1 MENQNNGFFQ
11 GQVNALKDVYKKTD
25 ANEVLNKIL
34 EKIQSFEGFAS
45 GTELGDTLSGI
56 SNLAKNITAPF
67 KSITSGWNSLQK
79 SFKDFNKL
87 QNENKDDKKPKEE
100 DKVFPDNDYAKD
112 DQIIDLGDHL
122 KSLISKEDHN
132 FELLEERIGEQKYF
146 LEDISSTVGS
156 LIYGTDAIVDQLR
169 KNQKNTKVFQVSK
182 KEMTLAEK
190 AELGQSATQI
200 GLLQQIKDNLIQL
213 DTDLNEDLADA
224 VQQNKDDLHVEP
236 DADFV
241 KEPQE
246 EKPDNKDKK
255 LKETSD
261 KDNKN
266 RALALLTSISKSI
279 FQGTKFLLQMA
290 RAAVVAAVKTTLII
304 GGILTAIVAID
315 FLQALVR
322 AKQDELVEWF
332 DSFRNWLGDK
342 WDTFKES
349 MAQFFQNYIE
359 KPFDVL
365 IYWNKQL
372 DAGIVKLGATI
383 LEGIANVVSYI
394 PGSGDADKKLIS
406 IAAQMRTDADLDLQ
420 KRWDEFA
427 KKNGEDSAKELLGN
441 RDEVQEY
448 KMDETSKDKLSK
460 QAEKDKDNKS
470 QIVELK
476 DGLKVSVNQDT
487 KDLEEALREYQ
498 SQNDEVAK
506 QNREIIEN
514 LLAVK
519 KQRDQY
525 VEEKVDGKEFS
536 WMRKTWNEIWNNEE
550 ENKKNEEEVKA
561 AKDQATKDFN
571 EEYLKDGIKIDS
583 GEKIK
588 SQISEKE
595 RQEFDLYDPSM
606 QMYRAQQD
614 FLASQKKESK
624 NNVQVNNQNNNT
636 NIINQPL
643 TTADPLIHKRSRT
656 NIGQE

>member
-25 ANEVLNKIL
+25 ANQVLNKIL
-34 EKIQSFEGFAS
+34 EKIQSFDGFAQ

-79 SFKDFNKL
+79 SFKDFKL
-87 QNENKDDKKPKEE
+87 QQNTDKKDEPKKEIE
-100 DKVFPDNDYAKD
+100 VFPDNDYAKD

-200 GLLQQIKDNLIQL
+200 GLLQQIKDNLVQL

-224 VQQNKDDLHVEP
+224 IQQNKDDLHVEP

-241 KEPQE
+241 KEEPK

-255 LKETSD
+255 IKEDSE
-261 KDNKN
+261 KDNQN
-266 RALALLTSISKSI
+266 RALTLLTSISKSI

-304 GGILTAIVAID
+304 GGILTALVAID
-315 FLQALVR
+315 FLQALIR
-322 AKQDELVEWF
+322 TKQDELVEWF

-342 WDTFKES
+342 WDKFKES

-383 LEGIANVVSYI
+383 LEGISNIVSYI
-394 PGSGDADKKLIS
+394 PGSGDADQKLMR

-448 KMDETSKDKLSK
+448 KMDESSKDKLSK
-460 QAEKDKDNKS
+460 QAEEDKDNKT
-470 QIVELK
+470 QVVELK

-487 KDLEEALREYQ
+487 KDLEEALRQYQ

-514 LLAVK
+514 LLSVK

-525 VEEKVDGKEFS
+525 VEEKVGDKEFS
-536 WMRKTWNEIWNNEE
+536 WLRTQWNEIWGNEE
-550 ENKKNEEEVKA
+550 ENKQNEEEVNA

-595 RQEFDLYDPSM
+595 RQEYDLYDPNM

-614 FLASQKKESK
+614 FLASQKKEQK

-643 TTADPLIHKRSRT
+643 TTTNPLNHKRSRT

>member
-25 ANEVLNKIL
+25 ANQVLNKIL
-34 EKIQSFEGFAS
+34 EKIQSFDGFAQ

-79 SFKDFNKL
+79 SFKDFKL
-87 QNENKDDKKPKEE
+87 QQNTDKKDEPKQEAG
-100 DKVFPDNDYAKD
+100 VFPDNDYAKD

-122 KSLISKEDHN
+122 KSLINKEDHN

-200 GLLQQIKDNLIQL
+200 GLLQQIKDNLVQL

-224 VQQNKDDLHVEP
+224 IQQNKDDLHVEP
-236 DADFV
+236 DADFI
-241 KEPQE
+241 KEPPE

-255 LKETSD
+255 IKKDSE

-266 RALALLTSISKSI
+266 KALALLTSISKSI

-304 GGILTAIVAID
+304 GGILTALVAID
-315 FLQALVR
+315 FLQALIR
-322 AKQDELVEWF
+322 TKQDELVEWF

-342 WDTFKES
+342 WDKFKES

-383 LEGIANVVSYI
+383 LDGIANIVSYI
-394 PGSGDADKKLIS
+394 PGSGDADQKLMR
-406 IAAQMRTDADLDLQ
+406 IAEQMRTDADLDLQ

-448 KMDETSKDKLSK
+448 KMDESSKDNLSK
-460 QAEKDKDNKS
+460 QAEEDKDNKT
-470 QIVELK
+470 QVVELK

-487 KDLEEALREYQ
+487 KDLEEALRQYQ

-514 LLAVK
+514 LLSVK
-519 KQRDQY
+519 KQRDEY
-525 VEEKVDGKEFS
+525 VKEKTDDKEFS
-536 WMRKTWNEIWNNEE
+536 WLRTKWNELWDNEE
-550 ENKKNEEEVKA
+550 ENKKNQKEVQEL
-561 AKDQATKDFN
+561 KDQATKDFN

-595 RQEFDLYDPSM
+595 RQEYDLYDPNM

-614 FLASQKKESK
+614 FLASQKKEQK

-643 TTADPLIHKRSRT
+643 TTVNPLNHKRSRT

>member
-1 MENQNNGFFQ
+1 MENKDNGFFQ

-200 GLLQQIKDNLIQL
+200 GLLQQIKDNLVQL

-224 VQQNKDDLHVEP
+224 IQQNKDDLHVEP

-241 KEPQE
+241 KEPPE

-266 RALALLTSISKSI
+266 RALALLTSISKSV

-304 GGILTAIVAID
+304 GGILTALVAID
-315 FLQALVR
+315 FLQALIR
-322 AKQDELVEWF
+322 TKQDELVEWF

-342 WDTFKES
+342 WDKFKES

-383 LEGIANVVSYI
+383 LDGIANIVSYI
-394 PGSGDADKKLIS
+394 PGSEDADQKLMR

-448 KMDETSKDKLSK
+448 KMVESSKDNLSK
-460 QAEKDKDNKS
+460 QAEEDKDNKT
-470 QIVELK
+470 QVVELK

-487 KDLEEALREYQ
+487 KDLEEALRQYQ

-514 LLAVK
+514 LLSVK
-519 KQRDQY
+519 KQRDEY
-525 VEEKVDGKEFS
+525 VENKVSDKEFS
-536 WMRKTWNEIWNNEE
+536 WLRTKWNELWDNE
-550 ENKKNEEEVKA
+550 
-561 AKDQATKDFN
+561 
-571 EEYLKDGIKIDS
+571 
-583 GEKIK
+583 
-588 SQISEKE
+588 
-595 RQEFDLYDPSM
+595 
-606 QMYRAQQD
+606 
-614 FLASQKKESK
+614 
-624 NNVQVNNQNNNT
+624 
-636 NIINQPL
+636 
-643 TTADPLIHKRSRT
+643 
-656 NIGQE
+656 

>member
-1 MENQNNGFFQ
+1 MENKDNGFFQ

-200 GLLQQIKDNLIQL
+200 GLLQQIKDNLVQL

-224 VQQNKDDLHVEP
+224 IQQNKDDLHVEP

-241 KEPQE
+241 KEPPE

-266 RALALLTSISKSI
+266 RALALLTSISKSV

-304 GGILTAIVAID
+304 GGILTALVAID
-315 FLQALVR
+315 FLQALIR
-322 AKQDELVEWF
+322 TKQDELVEWF

-342 WDTFKES
+342 WDKFKES

-383 LEGIANVVSYI
+383 LEGIANIVSYI
-394 PGSGDADKKLIS
+394 PGSGDADQKLMR
-406 IAAQMRTDADLDLQ
+406 IATQMRTDADLDLQ

-448 KMDETSKDKLSK
+448 KMDESSKDNLSK
-460 QAEKDKDNKS
+460 QAEEDKDNKT
-470 QIVELK
+470 QVVELK

-487 KDLEEALREYQ
+487 KDLEEALRQYQ

-514 LLAVK
+514 LLSVK

-525 VEEKVDGKEFS
+525 VEEKVGDKEFS
-536 WMRKTWNEIWNNEE
+536 WLRTQWNEIWGNEE
-550 ENKKNEEEVKA
+550 ENKQNEEEVNA

-595 RQEFDLYDPSM
+595 RQEYDLYDPNM

-614 FLASQKKESK
+614 FLASQKKEQK

-643 TTADPLIHKRSRT
+643 TTANPLNHKRSRT

>member
-25 ANEVLNKIL
+25 ANQVLNKIL
-34 EKIQSFEGFAS
+34 EKIQSFDGFAQ

-79 SFKDFNKL
+79 SFKDFKL
-87 QNENKDDKKPKEE
+87 QQNTDKKDEPKQEAG
-100 DKVFPDNDYAKD
+100 VFPDNDYAKD

-122 KSLISKEDHN
+122 KSLINKEDHN

-200 GLLQQIKDNLIQL
+200 GLLQQIKDNLVQL

-224 VQQNKDDLHVEP
+224 IQQNKDDLHVEP
-236 DADFV
+236 DADFI
-241 KEPQE
+241 KEPPE

-255 LKETSD
+255 IKKDSE

-266 RALALLTSISKSI
+266 KALALLTSISKSI

-304 GGILTAIVAID
+304 GGILTALVAID
-315 FLQALVR
+315 FLQALIR
-322 AKQDELVEWF
+322 TKQDELVEWF

-342 WDTFKES
+342 WDKFKES

-383 LEGIANVVSYI
+383 LDGIANIVSYI
-394 PGSGDADKKLIS
+394 PGSGDADQKLMR

-427 KKNGEDSAKELLGN
+427 KKNGEESAKELLGN

-448 KMDETSKDKLSK
+448 KMDESSKDNLSK
-460 QAEKDKDNKS
+460 QAEEDKDNKT
-470 QIVELK
+470 QVVELK

-487 KDLEEALREYQ
+487 KDLEEALRQYQ

-514 LLAVK
+514 LLSVK
-519 KQRDQY
+519 KQRDEY
-525 VEEKVDGKEFS
+525 VKEKTDDKEFS
-536 WMRKTWNEIWNNEE
+536 WLRTKWNELWDNEE
-550 ENKKNEEEVKA
+550 ENKKNQKEVQEL
-561 AKDQATKDFN
+561 KDQATKDFN

-595 RQEFDLYDPSM
+595 RQEYDLYDPNM

-614 FLASQKKESK
+614 FLASQKKQQK

-643 TTADPLIHKRSRT
+643 TTANPLNHKRSRT

>member
-25 ANEVLNKIL
+25 ANQVLNKIL
-34 EKIQSFEGFAS
+34 EKIQSFDGFAQ

-79 SFKDFNKL
+79 SFKDFKL
-87 QNENKDDKKPKEE
+87 QQNTDKKDEPKQEAG
-100 DKVFPDNDYAKD
+100 VFPDNDYAKD

-122 KSLISKEDHN
+122 KSLINKEDHN

-200 GLLQQIKDNLIQL
+200 GLLQQIKDNLVQL

-224 VQQNKDDLHVEP
+224 IQQNKDDLHVEP
-236 DADFV
+236 DADFI
-241 KEPQE
+241 KEQPE

-255 LKETSD
+255 IKKDSE

-266 RALALLTSISKSI
+266 KALALLTSISKSI

-304 GGILTAIVAID
+304 GGILTALVAID
-315 FLQALVR
+315 FLQALIR
-322 AKQDELVEWF
+322 TKQDELVEWF

-342 WDTFKES
+342 WDKFKES

-383 LEGIANVVSYI
+383 LDGIANIVSYI
-394 PGSGDADKKLIS
+394 PGSGDADQKLMR

-448 KMDETSKDKLSK
+448 KMDESSKDNLSK
-460 QAEKDKDNKS
+460 QAEEDKDNKT
-470 QIVELK
+470 QVVELK

-487 KDLEEALREYQ
+487 KDLEEALRQYQ

-514 LLAVK
+514 LLSVK
-519 KQRDQY
+519 KQRDEY
-525 VEEKVDGKEFS
+525 VKEKTDDKEFS
-536 WMRKTWNEIWNNEE
+536 WLRTKWNELWDNEE
-550 ENKKNEEEVKA
+550 ENKKNQKEVQEL
-561 AKDQATKDFN
+561 KDQATKDFN

-595 RQEFDLYDPSM
+595 RQEYDLYDPNM

-643 TTADPLIHKRSRT
+643 TTANPLNHKRSRT

>member
-25 ANEVLNKIL
+25 ANQVLNKIL
-34 EKIQSFEGFAS
+34 EKIQSFDGFAQ

-79 SFKDFNKL
+79 SFKDFKL
-87 QNENKDDKKPKEE
+87 QQNTDKKDEPKQEAG
-100 DKVFPDNDYAKD
+100 VFPDNDYAKD

-122 KSLISKEDHN
+122 KSLINKEDHN

-200 GLLQQIKDNLIQL
+200 GLLRQIKDNLVQL

-224 VQQNKDDLHVEP
+224 IQQNKDDLHVEP
-236 DADFV
+236 DADFI
-241 KEPQE
+241 KEPPE

-255 LKETSD
+255 IKKDSE

-266 RALALLTSISKSI
+266 KALALLTSISKSI

-304 GGILTAIVAID
+304 GGILTALVAID
-315 FLQALVR
+315 FLQALIR
-322 AKQDELVEWF
+322 TKQDELVEWF
-332 DSFRNWLGDK
+332 DSFRKWLGDK
-342 WDTFKES
+342 WDKFKES

-383 LEGIANVVSYI
+383 LDGIANIVSYI
-394 PGSGDADKKLIS
+394 PGSGDADQKLMR

-448 KMDETSKDKLSK
+448 KMDESSKDNLSK
-460 QAEKDKDNKS
+460 QAEEDKDNKT
-470 QIVELK
+470 QVVELK

-487 KDLEEALREYQ
+487 KDLEEVLRQYQ

-514 LLAVK
+514 LLSVK

-525 VEEKVDGKEFS
+525 VEEKVGDKEFS
-536 WMRKTWNEIWNNEE
+536 WLRTKWNEIWGNEE
-550 ENKKNEEEVKA
+550 ENKQNEEEVNA

-595 RQEFDLYDPSM
+595 RQEYDLYDPNM

-614 FLASQKKESK
+614 FLASQKKEQK

-643 TTADPLIHKRSRT
+643 TTANPLNHKRSRT

>member
-11 GQVNALKDVYKKTD
+11 GQVNALKDVYKNTD

-45 GTELGDTLSGI
+45 GTELGDTLQGI

-79 SFKDFNKL
+79 SFKDFGKL
-87 QNENKDDKKPKEE
+87 QNENNDENPEKEIE
-100 DKVFPDNDYAKD
+100 VFPDNDYAKD

-132 FELLEERIGEQKYF
+132 FELLEQRIGEQKYF

-200 GLLQQIKDNLIQL
+200 GLLQQIKDNLVQL

-224 VQQNKDDLHVEP
+224 IQQNKDDLHVEP
-236 DADFV
+236 DADFI
-241 KEPQE
+241 KEQPE

-255 LKETSD
+255 IKEDSE
-261 KDNKN
+261 KDNQN

-304 GGILTAIVAID
+304 GGILAAIVAID

-322 AKQDELVEWF
+322 AKQDDLVEWF

-342 WDTFKES
+342 WDKFKES

-383 LEGIANVVSYI
+383 LEGIANIVSYI
-394 PGSGDADKKLIS
+394 PGSGDADQKLMR
-406 IAAQMRTDADLDLQ
+406 IAEQMRTDADLDLQ

-448 KMDETSKDKLSK
+448 KMDESSKDNLSK
-460 QAEKDKDNKS
+460 QAEEDKDNKS

-487 KDLEEALREYQ
+487 KDLEEALRQYQ

-514 LLAVK
+514 LLSVK
-519 KQRDQY
+519 KQRDEY
-525 VEEKVDGKEFS
+525 VENKVSDKEFS
-536 WMRKTWNEIWNNEE
+536 WLRTKWNELWDNEE
-550 ENKKNEEEVKA
+550 ENKQNEEEVNA

-583 GEKIK
+583 DEKIK

-595 RQEFDLYDPSM
+595 RQEYDLYDPNM

-614 FLASQKKESK
+614 FLASQKKEQK

-643 TTADPLIHKRSRT
+643 TTANPLNHKRSRT

>member
-1 MENQNNGFFQ
+1 MENKDDGFFQ

-112 DQIIDLGDHL
+112 DQIIDLRDHL

-200 GLLQQIKDNLIQL
+200 GLLQQIKDNLVQL

-224 VQQNKDDLHVEP
+224 IQQNKDDLHVEP

-241 KEPQE
+241 KEPPE

-266 RALALLTSISKSI
+266 RALALLTSISKSV

-304 GGILTAIVAID
+304 GGILTALVAID
-315 FLQALVR
+315 FLQALIR
-322 AKQDELVEWF
+322 TKQDELVEWF
-332 DSFRNWLGDK
+332 DSFRNWLGNK
-342 WDTFKES
+342 WDKFKES

-383 LEGIANVVSYI
+383 LDGIANIVSYI
-394 PGSGDADKKLIS
+394 PGSGDADQKLMR

-448 KMDETSKDKLSK
+448 KMDESSKDNLSK
-460 QAEKDKDNKS
+460 QADEDKDNKS

-487 KDLEEALREYQ
+487 KDLEEALRQYQ

-514 LLAVK
+514 LLSVK

-525 VEEKVDGKEFS
+525 VEEKVDDKEFS
-536 WMRKTWNEIWNNEE
+536 WLRTKWNEIWNNEE
-550 ENKKNEEEVKA
+550 ENKKNEEEVNA

-595 RQEFDLYDPSM
+595 RQEYDLYDPNM

-614 FLASQKKESK
+614 FLASQKKEQK

-643 TTADPLIHKRSRT
+643 TTANPLNHKRSRT

>member
-25 ANEVLNKIL
+25 ANQVLNKIL
-34 EKIQSFEGFAS
+34 EKIQSFDGFAQ

-79 SFKDFNKL
+79 SFKDFKL
-87 QNENKDDKKPKEE
+87 QQNTDKKDEPKQEAG
-100 DKVFPDNDYAKD
+100 VFPDNDYAKD

-122 KSLISKEDHN
+122 KSLINKEDHN

-200 GLLQQIKDNLIQL
+200 GLLQQIKDNLVQL

-224 VQQNKDDLHVEP
+224 IQQNKDDLHVEP
-236 DADFV
+236 DADFI
-241 KEPQE
+241 KEPPE

-255 LKETSD
+255 IKKDSE

-266 RALALLTSISKSI
+266 KALALLTSISKSI

-304 GGILTAIVAID
+304 GGILTALVAID
-315 FLQALVR
+315 FLQALIR
-322 AKQDELVEWF
+322 TKQDELVEWF
-332 DSFRNWLGDK
+332 DSFRKWLGDK
-342 WDTFKES
+342 WDKFKES

-383 LEGIANVVSYI
+383 LDGIANIVSYI
-394 PGSGDADKKLIS
+394 PGSGDADQKLMR

-448 KMDETSKDKLSK
+448 KMDESSKDNLSK
-460 QAEKDKDNKS
+460 QAEEDKDNKT
-470 QIVELK
+470 QVVELK

-487 KDLEEALREYQ
+487 KDLEEVLRQYQ

-514 LLAVK
+514 LLSVK

-525 VEEKVDGKEFS
+525 VEEKVGDKEFS
-536 WMRKTWNEIWNNEE
+536 WLRTKWNEIWGNEE
-550 ENKKNEEEVKA
+550 ENKQNEEEVNA

-595 RQEFDLYDPSM
+595 RQEYDLYDPNM

-614 FLASQKKESK
+614 FLASQKKEQK

-643 TTADPLIHKRSRT
+643 TTANPLNHKRSRT

>member
-25 ANEVLNKIL
+25 ANQVLNKIL
-34 EKIQSFEGFAS
+34 EKIQSFDGFAQ

-79 SFKDFNKL
+79 SFKDFKL
-87 QNENKDDKKPKEE
+87 QQNTDKKDEPKKEAG
-100 DKVFPDNDYAKD
+100 VFPDNDYAKD

-122 KSLISKEDHN
+122 KSLITKEDHN
-132 FELLEERIGEQKYF
+132 FALLEDRIGEQKYF

-200 GLLQQIKDNLIQL
+200 GLLQQIKDNIVKL

-224 VQQNKDDLHVEP
+224 IQQNKDDLHVEP
-236 DADFV
+236 DADFI
-241 KEPQE
+241 KEPPK

-255 LKETSD
+255 IKEDTK

-266 RALALLTSISKSI
+266 RALALLINISKSI

-304 GGILTAIVAID
+304 GGILAAIVAID
-315 FLQALVR
+315 FLQALIR
-322 AKQDELVEWF
+322 AKQDELADWF
-332 DSFRNWLGDK
+332 SSFKDWLGDK
-342 WDTFKES
+342 WDKFKES

-383 LEGIANVVSYI
+383 LEGISNIVSYI
-394 PGSGDADKKLIS
+394 PGSGDADQKLMR

-448 KMDETSKDKLSK
+448 KMDETSKDNLSK
-460 QAEKDKDNKS
+460 QADEDKDNKS

-487 KDLEEALREYQ
+487 KDLEEALRQYQ

-514 LLAVK
+514 LLSVK
-519 KQRDQY
+519 KQRDKF
-525 VEEKVDGKEFS
+525 VEEKVGDKEFS
-536 WMRKTWNEIWNNEE
+536 WLRTQWNEIWGNEE
-550 ENKKNEEEVKA
+550 ENKQNEEEVNA
-561 AKDQATKDFN
+561 VKDQATKDFN

-595 RQEFDLYDPSM
+595 RQEYDLYDPNM

-614 FLASQKKESK
+614 FLASQKKEQK

-643 TTADPLIHKRSRT
+643 TTANPLNHKRSRT

>member
-25 ANEVLNKIL
+25 ANQVINKIL
-34 EKIQSFEGFAS
+34 EKIQSFDGFAQ

-79 SFKDFNKL
+79 SFKDFKL
-87 QNENKDDKKPKEE
+87 QQNTDKKDEQKKEAG
-100 DKVFPDNDYAKD
+100 VFPDNDYAKD

-122 KSLISKEDHN
+122 KSLINKEDHN

-200 GLLQQIKDNLIQL
+200 GLLQQIKDNLVQL

-224 VQQNKDDLHVEP
+224 IQQNKDDLHVEP
-236 DADFV
+236 DADFI
-241 KEPQE
+241 KEPPE

-255 LKETSD
+255 IKKDSE

-266 RALALLTSISKSI
+266 KALALLTSISKSI

-304 GGILTAIVAID
+304 GGILTALVAID
-315 FLQALVR
+315 FLQALIR
-322 AKQDELVEWF
+322 TKQDELVEWF

-342 WDTFKES
+342 WDKFKES

-383 LEGIANVVSYI
+383 LEGIANIVSYI
-394 PGSGDADKKLIS
+394 PGSGDADQKLMR
-406 IAAQMRTDADLDLQ
+406 IAEQMRTDADLDLQ

-448 KMDETSKDKLSK
+448 KMDQSSKDNLSK
-460 QAEKDKDNKS
+460 QAEEDKDNKT
-470 QIVELK
+470 QVVELK

-487 KDLEEALREYQ
+487 KDLEEALRQYQ

-514 LLAVK
+514 LLSVK
-519 KQRDQY
+519 KQRDKF
-525 VEEKVDGKEFS
+525 VEEKVGDKEFS
-536 WMRKTWNEIWNNEE
+536 WLRTQWNEIWGNEE
-550 ENKKNEEEVKA
+550 ENKQNEEEVNA

-571 EEYLKDGIKIDS
+571 DEYLKDGIKIDS

-595 RQEFDLYDPSM
+595 RQEYDLYDPNM

-614 FLASQKKESK
+614 FLASQKKEQK

-643 TTADPLIHKRSRT
+643 TTANPLNHKRSRT

>member
-25 ANEVLNKIL
+25 ANQVLNKIL
-34 EKIQSFEGFAS
+34 EKIQSFDGFAQ

-79 SFKDFNKL
+79 SFKDFKL
-87 QNENKDDKKPKEE
+87 QQNTDKKDEPKQEAG
-100 DKVFPDNDYAKD
+100 VFPDNDYAKD

-122 KSLISKEDHN
+122 KSLINKEDHN

-200 GLLQQIKDNLIQL
+200 GLLQQIKDNLVQL

-224 VQQNKDDLHVEP
+224 IQQNKDDLHVEP
-236 DADFV
+236 DADFI
-241 KEPQE
+241 KEPPE

-255 LKETSD
+255 IKEDSE
-261 KDNKN
+261 KDNQNK
-266 RALALLTSISKSI
+266 ALALLTSISKSI

-304 GGILTAIVAID
+304 GGILTALVAID
-315 FLQALVR
+315 FLQALIR
-322 AKQDELVEWF
+322 TKQDELVEWF

-342 WDTFKES
+342 WDKFKES

-383 LEGIANVVSYI
+383 LEGIANIVSYI
-394 PGSGDADKKLIS
+394 PGSGDADQKLMR
-406 IAAQMRTDADLDLQ
+406 IAEQMRTDADLDLQ

-448 KMDETSKDKLSK
+448 KMDQSSKDNLSK
-460 QAEKDKDNKS
+460 QAEEDKDNKT
-470 QIVELK
+470 QVVELK

-487 KDLEEALREYQ
+487 KDLEEALRQYQ

-514 LLAVK
+514 LLSVK
-519 KQRDQY
+519 KQRDEY
-525 VEEKVDGKEFS
+525 VKEKTDDKEFS
-536 WMRKTWNEIWNNEE
+536 WLRTKWNELWDNEE
-550 ENKKNEEEVKA
+550 ENKKNQKEVQEL
-561 AKDQATKDFN
+561 KDQATKDFN

-595 RQEFDLYDPSM
+595 RQEYDLYDPNM

-614 FLASQKKESK
+614 FLASQKKEQK

-643 TTADPLIHKRSRT
+643 TTANPLNHKRSRT

>member
-25 ANEVLNKIL
+25 ANQVLNKIL
-34 EKIQSFEGFAS
+34 EKIQSFDGFAQ

-79 SFKDFNKL
+79 SFKDFKL
-87 QNENKDDKKPKEE
+87 QQNTDKKDEPKKEAG
-100 DKVFPDNDYAKD
+100 VFPDNDYAKD

-122 KSLISKEDHN
+122 KSLINKEDHN

-200 GLLQQIKDNLIQL
+200 GLLQQIKDNLVQL

-224 VQQNKDDLHVEP
+224 IQQNKDDLHVEP
-236 DADFV
+236 DADFI
-241 KEPQE
+241 KEPPE

-255 LKETSD
+255 IKEDSE

-266 RALALLTSISKSI
+266 KALALLTSISKSI
-279 FQGTKFLLQMA
+279 YQGTKFLLQMA

-304 GGILTAIVAID
+304 GGILAAVVAID
-315 FLQALVR
+315 FLQALIR
-322 AKQDELVEWF
+322 AKQAELADWF
-332 DSFRNWLGDK
+332 SSFKDWLGNK
-342 WDTFKES
+342 WDNLKENIEYFFK
-349 MAQFFQNYIE
+349 NYIE

-383 LEGIANVVSYI
+383 LDGISNIVSYI
-394 PGSGDADKKLIS
+394 PGSGDADQKLMR

-448 KMDETSKDKLSK
+448 KMDESSKDNLSK
-460 QAEKDKDNKS
+460 QAEEDEDNKS

-487 KDLEEALREYQ
+487 KDLEEALRQYQ

-514 LLAVK
+514 LLSVK
-519 KQRDQY
+519 KQRDEY
-525 VEEKVDGKEFS
+525 VENKVGDKEFS
-536 WMRKTWNEIWNNEE
+536 WLRTKWNELWDNEE
-550 ENKKNEEEVKA
+550 ENKKNEKEVQEL
-561 AKDQATKDFN
+561 KDHATKDFN

-595 RQEFDLYDPSM
+595 RQEYDLYDPNM

-614 FLASQKKESK
+614 FLASQKKEQK

-643 TTADPLIHKRSRT
+643 TTANPLNHNRSRT

>member
-11 GQVNALKDVYKKTD
+11 GQVNALKDVYKNTD

-79 SFKDFNKL
+79 SFKDFKL
-87 QNENKDDKKPKEE
+87 QQNTDKKDEPKQEAG
-100 DKVFPDNDYAKD
+100 VFPDNDYAKD

-122 KSLISKEDHN
+122 KSLINKEDHN

-200 GLLQQIKDNLIQL
+200 GLLQQIKDNLVQL

-224 VQQNKDDLHVEP
+224 IQQNKDDLHVEP
-236 DADFV
+236 DADFI
-241 KEPQE
+241 KEPPE

-255 LKETSD
+255 IKKDSE

-266 RALALLTSISKSI
+266 KALALLTSISKSI

-304 GGILTAIVAID
+304 GGILTALVAID
-315 FLQALVR
+315 FLQALIR
-322 AKQDELVEWF
+322 TKQDELVEWF

-342 WDTFKES
+342 WDKFKES

-383 LEGIANVVSYI
+383 LDGIANIVSYI
-394 PGSGDADKKLIS
+394 PGSGDADQKLMR

-448 KMDETSKDKLSK
+448 KMDESSKDNLSK
-460 QAEKDKDNKS
+460 QAEEDKDNKT
-470 QIVELK
+470 QVVELK

-487 KDLEEALREYQ
+487 KDLEEALRQYQ

-514 LLAVK
+514 LLSVK
-519 KQRDQY
+519 KQRDKF
-525 VEEKVDGKEFS
+525 VEEKVGDKEFS
-536 WMRKTWNEIWNNEE
+536 WLRTQWNELWDNEE
-550 ENKKNEEEVKA
+550 ENKKNEEEVNA

-595 RQEFDLYDPSM
+595 RQEYDLYDPNM

-614 FLASQKKESK
+614 FLASQKKEQK

-643 TTADPLIHKRSRT
+643 TTANPLNHKRSRT

>member
-25 ANEVLNKIL
+25 ANQVLNKIL
-34 EKIQSFEGFAS
+34 EKIQSFDGFAQ

-79 SFKDFNKL
+79 SFKDFKL
-87 QNENKDDKKPKEE
+87 QQNTDKKDEPKQEAG
-100 DKVFPDNDYAKD
+100 VFPDNDYAKD

-122 KSLISKEDHN
+122 KSLINKEDHN

-200 GLLQQIKDNLIQL
+200 GLLQQIKDNLVQL

-224 VQQNKDDLHVEP
+224 IQQNKDDLHVEP
-236 DADFV
+236 DADFI
-241 KEPQE
+241 KEPPE

-255 LKETSD
+255 IKEDSE
-261 KDNKN
+261 KDNQN

-304 GGILTAIVAID
+304 GGILTALVAID
-315 FLQALVR
+315 FLQALIR
-322 AKQDELVEWF
+322 TKQDELVEWF

-342 WDTFKES
+342 WDKFKES

-383 LEGIANVVSYI
+383 LEGIANIVSYI
-394 PGSGDADKKLIS
+394 PGSGDADQKLMR
-406 IAAQMRTDADLDLQ
+406 IAEQMRTDADLDLQ

-427 KKNGEDSAKELLGN
+427 KKNGEESAKELLGN

-460 QAEKDKDNKS
+460 QAEEDKDNKS

-487 KDLEEALREYQ
+487 KDLEEALRQYQ

-514 LLAVK
+514 LLSVK

-525 VEEKVDGKEFS
+525 VEEKVGDKEFS
-536 WMRKTWNEIWNNEE
+536 WLRTQWNEIWGNEE
-550 ENKKNEEEVKA
+550 ENKQNEEEVNA

-595 RQEFDLYDPSM
+595 RQEYDLYDPNM

-614 FLASQKKESK
+614 FLASQKKEQK

-643 TTADPLIHKRSRT
+643 TTANPLNHKRSRT

>member
-11 GQVNALKDVYKKTD
+11 GQVNALKDVYKNTD
-25 ANEVLNKIL
+25 ANQVLNKIL
-34 EKIQSFEGFAS
+34 EKIQSFDGFAQ

-79 SFKDFNKL
+79 SFKDFKL
-87 QNENKDDKKPKEE
+87 QQNTDKKDEPKKEAG
-100 DKVFPDNDYAKD
+100 VFPDNDYAKD

-122 KSLISKEDHN
+122 KSLINKEDHN

-200 GLLQQIKDNLIQL
+200 GLLQQIKDNLVQL

-224 VQQNKDDLHVEP
+224 IQQNKDDLHVEP
-236 DADFV
+236 DADFI
-241 KEPQE
+241 KEPPE

-255 LKETSD
+255 IKKDSE

-266 RALALLTSISKSI
+266 KALALLTSISKSI

-304 GGILTAIVAID
+304 GGILTALVAID
-315 FLQALVR
+315 FLQALIR
-322 AKQDELVEWF
+322 TKQDELVEWF

-342 WDTFKES
+342 WDKFKES

-383 LEGIANVVSYI
+383 LDGIANIVSYI
-394 PGSGDADKKLIS
+394 PGSGDADQKLMR

-448 KMDETSKDKLSK
+448 KMDESSKDNLSK
-460 QAEKDKDNKS
+460 QAEEDKDNKT
-470 QIVELK
+470 QVVELK

-487 KDLEEALREYQ
+487 KDLEEALRQYQ

-514 LLAVK
+514 LLSVK
-519 KQRDQY
+519 KQRDEY
-525 VEEKVDGKEFS
+525 VKEKTDDKEFS
-536 WMRKTWNEIWNNEE
+536 WLRTKWDELWDNEE
-550 ENKKNEEEVKA
+550 ENKKNKKEVQEL
-561 AKDQATKDFN
+561 KDQATKDFN

-595 RQEFDLYDPSM
+595 RQEYDLYDPNM

-614 FLASQKKESK
+614 FLASQKKEQK

-643 TTADPLIHKRSRT
+643 TTANPLNHKRSRT

>member
-79 SFKDFNKL
+79 SFKDFSKL
-87 QNENKDDKKPKEE
+87 QNENQDDEPKKEIE
-100 DKVFPDNDYAKD
+100 VFPDNDYAKD

-200 GLLQQIKDNLIQL
+200 GLLQQIKDNLVQL

-224 VQQNKDDLHVEP
+224 IQQNKDDLHVEP
-236 DADFV
+236 DADFI

-255 LKETSD
+255 IKEDSD

-304 GGILTAIVAID
+304 GGILTALVAID
-315 FLQALVR
+315 FLQALIR
-322 AKQDELVEWF
+322 TKQDELVEWF

-342 WDTFKES
+342 WDKFKES

-383 LEGIANVVSYI
+383 LDGIANIVSYI
-394 PGSGDADKKLIS
+394 PGSSDADQKLMR

-460 QAEKDKDNKS
+460 QADEDKDNKS

-487 KDLEEALREYQ
+487 KDLEEALRQYQ

-514 LLAVK
+514 LLSVK

-525 VEEKVDGKEFS
+525 VEEKTGDKEFS

-550 ENKKNEEEVKA
+550 ENKQNEKEVNA
-561 AKDQATKDFN
+561 IKDQATKDFN

-595 RQEFDLYDPSM
+595 RQEYDLYDPNM

-614 FLASQKKESK
+614 FLASQKKEQK

-643 TTADPLIHKRSRT
+643 TTANPLNHKRSRT

>member
-25 ANEVLNKIL
+25 ANQVLNKIL
-34 EKIQSFEGFAS
+34 EKIQSFDGFAQ

-79 SFKDFNKL
+79 SFKDFKL
-87 QNENKDDKKPKEE
+87 QQNTDKKDEPKQEAG
-100 DKVFPDNDYAKD
+100 VFPDNDYAKD

-122 KSLISKEDHN
+122 KSLINKEDHN

-200 GLLQQIKDNLIQL
+200 GLLQQIKDNLVQL

-224 VQQNKDDLHVEP
+224 IQQNKDDLHVEP
-236 DADFV
+236 DADFI
-241 KEPQE
+241 KEPPE

-255 LKETSD
+255 IKKDSE

-266 RALALLTSISKSI
+266 KALALLTSISKSI

-304 GGILTAIVAID
+304 GGILTALVAID
-315 FLQALVR
+315 FLQALIR
-322 AKQDELVEWF
+322 TKQDELVEWF

-342 WDTFKES
+342 WDKFKES

-383 LEGIANVVSYI
+383 LDGIANIVSYI
-394 PGSGDADKKLIS
+394 PGSGDADQKLMR

-448 KMDETSKDKLSK
+448 KMDESSKDNLSK
-460 QAEKDKDNKS
+460 QAEEDKDNKT
-470 QIVELK
+470 QVVELK

-487 KDLEEALREYQ
+487 KDLEEALRQYQ

-514 LLAVK
+514 LLSVK
-519 KQRDQY
+519 KQRDEY
-525 VEEKVDGKEFS
+525 VKEKTDDKEFS
-536 WMRKTWNEIWNNEE
+536 WLRTKWNELWDNEE
-550 ENKKNEEEVKA
+550 ENKKNQKEVQEL
-561 AKDQATKDFN
+561 KDQATKDFN

-595 RQEFDLYDPSM
+595 RQEYDLYDPNM

-614 FLASQKKESK
+614 FLASQKKEQK

-643 TTADPLIHKRSRT
+643 TTANPLNHKRSRT

>member
-11 GQVNALKDVYKKTD
+11 GQVNALKDVYKNTD

-79 SFKDFNKL
+79 SFKDFGKL
-87 QNENKDDKKPKEE
+87 QNENNDEKPEKEIE
-100 DKVFPDNDYAKD
+100 VFPDNDYAKD

-122 KSLISKEDHN
+122 KSLINKEDHN

-200 GLLQQIKDNLIQL
+200 GLLQQIKDNLVQL

-224 VQQNKDDLHVEP
+224 IQQNKDDLHVEP
-236 DADFV
+236 DADFI
-241 KEPQE
+241 KEPPE
-246 EKPDNKDKK
+246 EKPDNKDEKI
-255 LKETSD
+255 KEDSE
-261 KDNKN
+261 KDNQN

-304 GGILTAIVAID
+304 GGILTALVAID
-315 FLQALVR
+315 FLQALIR
-322 AKQDELVEWF
+322 TKQDELVEWF

-342 WDTFKES
+342 WDKFKES

-383 LEGIANVVSYI
+383 LEGIANIVSYI
-394 PGSGDADKKLIS
+394 PGSGDADQKLMR
-406 IAAQMRTDADLDLQ
+406 IAEQMRTDADLDLQ

-441 RDEVQEY
+441 RDEVREY
-448 KMDETSKDKLSK
+448 KMDESSKDNLSK
-460 QAEKDKDNKS
+460 QAEEDKDNKT
-470 QIVELK
+470 QVVELK

-487 KDLEEALREYQ
+487 KDLEEALRQYQ

-514 LLAVK
+514 LLSVK
-519 KQRDQY
+519 KQRDEY
-525 VEEKVDGKEFS
+525 VKEKTDDKEFS
-536 WMRKTWNEIWNNEE
+536 WLRTKWNELWDNEE
-550 ENKKNEEEVKA
+550 ENKKNQKEVQEL
-561 AKDQATKDFN
+561 KDQATKDFN

-595 RQEFDLYDPSM
+595 RQEYDLYDPNM

-614 FLASQKKESK
+614 FLASQKKEQK

-643 TTADPLIHKRSRT
+643 TTANPLNHKRSRT

>member
-25 ANEVLNKIL
+25 ANQVLNKIL
-34 EKIQSFEGFAS
+34 EKIQSFDGFAQ

-79 SFKDFNKL
+79 SFKDFKL
-87 QNENKDDKKPKEE
+87 QQNTDKKDEQKKEAG
-100 DKVFPDNDYAKD
+100 VFPDNDYAKD

-122 KSLISKEDHN
+122 KSLINKEDHN

-200 GLLQQIKDNLIQL
+200 GLLQQIKDNLVQL

-224 VQQNKDDLHVEP
+224 IQQNKDDLHVEP
-236 DADFV
+236 DADFI
-241 KEPQE
+241 KEPPE

-255 LKETSD
+255 IKKDSE

-266 RALALLTSISKSI
+266 KALALLTSISKSI

-304 GGILTAIVAID
+304 GGILTALVAID
-315 FLQALVR
+315 FLQALIR
-322 AKQDELVEWF
+322 TKQDELVEWF

-342 WDTFKES
+342 WDKFKES

-383 LEGIANVVSYI
+383 LDGIANIVSYI
-394 PGSGDADKKLIS
+394 PGSGDADQKLMR
-406 IAAQMRTDADLDLQ
+406 IATQMRTDADLDLQ

-448 KMDETSKDKLSK
+448 KMDESSKDNLSK
-460 QAEKDKDNKS
+460 QAEEDKDNKT

-487 KDLEEALREYQ
+487 KDLEEALRQYQ

-514 LLAVK
+514 LLFVK

-525 VEEKVDGKEFS
+525 VEEKVGDKEFS
-536 WMRKTWNEIWNNEE
+536 WLRTQWNEIWGNEE
-550 ENKKNEEEVKA
+550 ENKQNEKEVNA
-561 AKDQATKDFN
+561 IKDQATKDFN

-595 RQEFDLYDPSM
+595 RQEYDLYDPNM

-614 FLASQKKESK
+614 FLASQKKEQK

-643 TTADPLIHKRSRT
+643 TTANPLNHKRSRT

>member
-25 ANEVLNKIL
+25 ANQVLNKIL
-34 EKIQSFEGFAS
+34 EKIQSFDGFAQ

-79 SFKDFNKL
+79 SFKDFKL
-87 QNENKDDKKPKEE
+87 QQNTDKKDEPKKEAG
-100 DKVFPDNDYAKD
+100 VFPDNDYAKD

-122 KSLISKEDHN
+122 KSLITKEDHN
-132 FELLEERIGEQKYF
+132 FALLEDRIGEQKYF

-200 GLLQQIKDNLIQL
+200 GLLQQIKDSLVQL
-213 DTDLNEDLADA
+213 DTELNEDLADA
-224 VQQNKDDLHVEP
+224 IQQNKDDLHVDP
-236 DADFV
+236 DADFI
-241 KEPQE
+241 KEPPE

-255 LKETSD
+255 IKEDAD

-266 RALALLTSISKSI
+266 RALALLINISKSI

-304 GGILTAIVAID
+304 GGILAAIVAID

-332 DSFRNWLGDK
+332 DQFRNWLGDK
-342 WDTFKES
+342 WDKFKES

-372 DAGIVKLGATI
+372 DSGIVKLGATI
-383 LEGIANVVSYI
+383 LEGIANIVSYI
-394 PGSGDADKKLIS
+394 PGSGDADQKLMR
-406 IAAQMRTDADLDLQ
+406 IAEQMRTDADLDLQ

-448 KMDETSKDKLSK
+448 KMDESSKDNLSK
-460 QAEKDKDNKS
+460 QAEEDKDNKS

-487 KDLEEALREYQ
+487 KDLEEALRQYQ

-514 LLAVK
+514 LLSVK

-525 VEEKVDGKEFS
+525 VEEKVSDKEFS
-536 WMRKTWNEIWNNEE
+536 WMRKKWNEIRNNEE
-550 ENKKNEEEVKA
+550 ENKQNEKEVNA
-561 AKDQATKDFN
+561 AKDQAIKDFN

-595 RQEFDLYDPSM
+595 RQEYDLYDPNM

-614 FLASQKKESK
+614 FLASQKKEQK

-643 TTADPLIHKRSRT
+643 TTANPLNHKRSRT

>member
-11 GQVNALKDVYKKTD
+11 GQVNELKDVYKNTD

-45 GTELGDTLSGI
+45 GTELGDTLQGI

-79 SFKDFNKL
+79 SFKDFSKL
-87 QNENKDDKKPKEE
+87 QNEPKDDEPKKEIE
-100 DKVFPDNDYAKD
+100 VFPDNDYAKD

-122 KSLISKEDHN
+122 KSLISKEDHG
-132 FELLEERIGEQKYF
+132 FELLEQRIGEQKYF
-146 LEDISSTVGS
+146 IEDISSTVGS

-200 GLLQQIKDNLIQL
+200 GLLQQIKDNLVQL

-224 VQQNKDDLHVEP
+224 IQQNKDDLHVEP

-241 KEPQE
+241 KEQPE

-255 LKETSD
+255 IKEDSE
-261 KDNKN
+261 KDNQNKAN
-266 RALALLTSISKSI
+266 ALLTSISKSI

-304 GGILTAIVAID
+304 GGILTALVAID
-315 FLQALVR
+315 FLQALIR
-322 AKQDELVEWF
+322 TKYDELVEWF

-342 WDTFKES
+342 WDKFKES

-372 DAGIVKLGATI
+372 EAGIVKLGATI
-383 LEGIANVVSYI
+383 LEGIQSIVSYI
-394 PGSGDADKKLIS
+394 PGSGDADQKLAAY
-406 IAAQMRTDADLDLQ
+406 AAQMRTDADLDLQ

-448 KMDETSKDKLSK
+448 KMNETAKDKLSK
-460 QAEKDKDNKS
+460 QADEDKDNKS

-487 KDLEEALREYQ
+487 KDLEEVLREYQ

-514 LLAVK
+514 LLSVK

-525 VEEKVDGKEFS
+525 VEEKVSDKEFS
-536 WMRKTWNEIWNNEE
+536 WLRTQWNEIWGNEE
-550 ENKKNEEEVKA
+550 ENKQNEEEVKA
-561 AKDQATKDFN
+561 AKDQTTKDFN
-571 EEYLKDGIKIDS
+571 EEYFKDGIKIDS

-595 RQEFDLYDPSM
+595 RQEYDLYDPNM
-606 QMYRAQQD
+606 QMYRA
-614 FLASQKKESK
+614 SQKKEQK

-643 TTADPLIHKRSRT
+643 TTANPANHKRSRT
-656 NIGQE
+656 NIGQD

>member
-25 ANEVLNKIL
+25 ANQVLNKIL
-34 EKIQSFEGFAS
+34 EKIQSFDGFAQ

-79 SFKDFNKL
+79 SFKDFKL
-87 QNENKDDKKPKEE
+87 QQNTDKKDEPKQEAG
-100 DKVFPDNDYAKD
+100 VFPDNDYAKD

-122 KSLISKEDHN
+122 KSLINKEDHN

-200 GLLQQIKDNLIQL
+200 GLLQQIKDNLVQL

-224 VQQNKDDLHVEP
+224 IQQNKDDLHVEP
-236 DADFV
+236 DADFI
-241 KEPQE
+241 KEPPE

-255 LKETSD
+255 IKKDSE

-266 RALALLTSISKSI
+266 KALALLTSISKSI

-304 GGILTAIVAID
+304 GGILTALVAID
-315 FLQALVR
+315 FLQALIR
-322 AKQDELVEWF
+322 TKQDELVEWF

-342 WDTFKES
+342 WDKFKES

-383 LEGIANVVSYI
+383 LDGIANIVSYI
-394 PGSGDADKKLIS
+394 PGSGDADQKLMR

-460 QAEKDKDNKS
+460 QAEEDKDNKA

-487 KDLEEALREYQ
+487 KDLEEALRQYQ

-514 LLAVK
+514 LLSVK

-525 VEEKVDGKEFS
+525 VEEKVDDKEFS
-536 WMRKTWNEIWNNEE
+536 WLRTKWNELWDNEE
-550 ENKKNEEEVKA
+550 ENKKNQKEVQEL
-561 AKDQATKDFN
+561 KDQATKDFN

-595 RQEFDLYDPSM
+595 RQEYDLYDPNM

-614 FLASQKKESK
+614 FLASQKKEQK

-643 TTADPLIHKRSRT
+643 TTANPLNHKRSRT

>member
-11 GQVNALKDVYKKTD
+11 GQVNALKDVYKNTD

-79 SFKDFNKL
+79 SFKDFSKL
-87 QNENKDDKKPKEE
+87 QNEPKDDEPKKEIE
-100 DKVFPDNDYAKD
+100 VFPDNDYAKD

-122 KSLISKEDHN
+122 KSLISKEDHG
-132 FELLEERIGEQKYF
+132 FGLLEQRIGEQKYF

-200 GLLQQIKDNLIQL
+200 GLLQQIKDNLVQL

-224 VQQNKDDLHVEP
+224 IQQNKDDLHVEP
-236 DADFV
+236 DADFI
-241 KEPQE
+241 KEPPE
-246 EKPDNKDKK
+246 EKPDNKDEKI
-255 LKETSD
+255 KEDSE
-261 KDNKN
+261 KDNQN

-304 GGILTAIVAID
+304 GGILTALVAID
-315 FLQALVR
+315 FLQALIR
-322 AKQDELVEWF
+322 TKQDELVEWF

-342 WDTFKES
+342 WDKFKES

-383 LEGIANVVSYI
+383 LDGIANIVSYI
-394 PGSGDADKKLIS
+394 PGSGDADQKLMR

-427 KKNGEDSAKELLGN
+427 KKNGEESAKELLGN

-448 KMDETSKDKLSK
+448 KMDESSKDNLSK
-460 QAEKDKDNKS
+460 QAEEDKDNKT
-470 QIVELK
+470 QVVELK

-487 KDLEEALREYQ
+487 KDLEEALRQYQ

-514 LLAVK
+514 LLSVK

-525 VEEKVDGKEFS
+525 VEEKVGDKEFS
-536 WMRKTWNEIWNNEE
+536 WLRTQWNEIWGNEE
-550 ENKKNEEEVKA
+550 ENKKNEEEVNA

-595 RQEFDLYDPSM
+595 RQEYDLYDPNM

-643 TTADPLIHKRSRT
+643 TTANPLNHKRSRT

>member
-25 ANEVLNKIL
+25 ANQVLNKIL
-34 EKIQSFEGFAS
+34 EKIQSFDGFAQ

-79 SFKDFNKL
+79 SFKDFKL
-87 QNENKDDKKPKEE
+87 QQNTDKKDEPKQEAG
-100 DKVFPDNDYAKD
+100 VFPDNDYAKD

-122 KSLISKEDHN
+122 KSLINKEDHN

-200 GLLQQIKDNLIQL
+200 GLLQQIKDNLVQL

-224 VQQNKDDLHVEP
+224 IQQNKDDLHLEP
-236 DADFV
+236 DADFI
-241 KEPQE
+241 KEPPE

-255 LKETSD
+255 IKKDSE

-266 RALALLTSISKSI
+266 KALALLTSISKSI

-304 GGILTAIVAID
+304 GGILTALVAID
-315 FLQALVR
+315 FLQALIR
-322 AKQDELVEWF
+322 TKQDELVEWF

-342 WDTFKES
+342 WDKFKES

-383 LEGIANVVSYI
+383 LDGIANIVSYI
-394 PGSGDADKKLIS
+394 PGSGDADQKLMR

-448 KMDETSKDKLSK
+448 KMDESSKDNLSK
-460 QAEKDKDNKS
+460 QAEEDKDNKT
-470 QIVELK
+470 QVVELK

-487 KDLEEALREYQ
+487 KDLEEALRQYQ

-514 LLAVK
+514 LLSVK
-519 KQRDQY
+519 KQRDEY
-525 VEEKVDGKEFS
+525 VKEKTDDKEFS
-536 WMRKTWNEIWNNEE
+536 WLRTKWNELWDNEE
-550 ENKKNEEEVKA
+550 ENKKNQKEVQEL
-561 AKDQATKDFN
+561 KDQATKDFN

-595 RQEFDLYDPSM
+595 RQEYDLYDPNM

-614 FLASQKKESK
+614 FLASQKKEQK

-643 TTADPLIHKRSRT
+643 TTANPLNHKRSRT

>member
-25 ANEVLNKIL
+25 ANQVLNKIL
-34 EKIQSFEGFAS
+34 EKIQSFDGFAQ

-79 SFKDFNKL
+79 SFKDFKL
-87 QNENKDDKKPKEE
+87 QQNTDKKDEPKQEAG
-100 DKVFPDNDYAKD
+100 VFPDNDYAKD

-122 KSLISKEDHN
+122 KSLINKEDHN

-200 GLLQQIKDNLIQL
+200 GLLQQIKDNLVQL

-224 VQQNKDDLHVEP
+224 IQQNKDDLHVEP
-236 DADFV
+236 DADFI
-241 KEPQE
+241 KEPPE

-255 LKETSD
+255 IKKDSE

-266 RALALLTSISKSI
+266 KALALLTSISKSI

-304 GGILTAIVAID
+304 GGILTALVAID
-315 FLQALVR
+315 FLQALIR
-322 AKQDELVEWF
+322 TKQDELVEWF

-342 WDTFKES
+342 WDKFKES

-383 LEGIANVVSYI
+383 LDGIANIVSYI
-394 PGSGDADKKLIS
+394 PGSGDADQKLMR
-406 IAAQMRTDADLDLQ
+406 IAEQMRTDADLDLQ

-448 KMDETSKDKLSK
+448 KMDESSKDNLSK
-460 QAEKDKDNKS
+460 QAEEDKDNKT
-470 QIVELK
+470 QVVELK

-487 KDLEEALREYQ
+487 KDLEEALRQYQ

-514 LLAVK
+514 LLSVK
-519 KQRDQY
+519 KQRDEY
-525 VEEKVDGKEFS
+525 VKEKTDDKEFS
-536 WMRKTWNEIWNNEE
+536 WLRTKWNELWGNEE
-550 ENKKNEEEVKA
+550 ENKKNQKEVQEL
-561 AKDQATKDFN
+561 KDQATKDFN

-595 RQEFDLYDPSM
+595 RQEYDLYDPNM

-614 FLASQKKESK
+614 FLASQKKEQK

-643 TTADPLIHKRSRT
+643 TTANPLNHKRSRT

>member
-11 GQVNALKDVYKKTD
+11 GQVNELKDVYKNTD

-45 GTELGDTLSGI
+45 GTELGDTLQGI

-79 SFKDFNKL
+79 SFKDFSKL
-87 QNENKDDKKPKEE
+87 QNEPKDDEQKEIE
-100 DKVFPDNDYAKD
+100 VFPDNDYAKD

-122 KSLISKEDHN
+122 KSLISKEDHG
-132 FELLEERIGEQKYF
+132 FELLEQRIGEQKYF

-200 GLLQQIKDNLIQL
+200 GLLQQIKDNLVQL

-224 VQQNKDDLHVEP
+224 IQQNKDDLHVEP

-241 KEPQE
+241 KEQPE

-255 LKETSD
+255 IKEDSE
-261 KDNKN
+261 KDNQNKAN
-266 RALALLTSISKSI
+266 ALLTSISKSI
-279 FQGTKFLLQMA
+279 LQGTKFLLQMA

-304 GGILTAIVAID
+304 GGILTALVAID
-315 FLQALVR
+315 FLQALIR
-322 AKQDELVEWF
+322 TKYDELVEWF

-342 WDTFKES
+342 WDKFKES

-372 DAGIVKLGATI
+372 EAGIVKLGATI
-383 LEGIANVVSYI
+383 LEGIQSIVSYI
-394 PGSGDADKKLIS
+394 PGSGDADQKLAAY
-406 IAAQMRTDADLDLQ
+406 AAQMRTDADLDLQ

-448 KMDETSKDKLSK
+448 KMDETAKDKLSK
-460 QAEKDKDNKS
+460 QADEDKDNKS

-487 KDLEEALREYQ
+487 KDLEEVLREYQ

-514 LLAVK
+514 LLSVK

-525 VEEKVDGKEFS
+525 VEEKVSDKEFS
-536 WMRKTWNEIWNNEE
+536 WLRTQWNEIWGNEE
-550 ENKKNEEEVKA
+550 ENKQNEEEVKA
-561 AKDQATKDFN
+561 AKDQTTKDFN

-595 RQEFDLYDPSM
+595 RQEYDLYDPNM
-606 QMYRAQQD
+606 QMYRA
-614 FLASQKKESK
+614 SQKKEQK

-643 TTADPLIHKRSRT
+643 TTANPANHKRSRT
-656 NIGQE
+656 NIGQD

>member
-25 ANEVLNKIL
+25 ANQVLNKIL
-34 EKIQSFEGFAS
+34 EKIQSFDGFAQ

-79 SFKDFNKL
+79 SFKDFKL
-87 QNENKDDKKPKEE
+87 QQNTDKKDEPKQEAG
-100 DKVFPDNDYAKD
+100 VFPDNDYAKD

-122 KSLISKEDHN
+122 KSLINKEDHN

-200 GLLQQIKDNLIQL
+200 GLLQQIKDNLVQL

-224 VQQNKDDLHVEP
+224 IQQNKDDLHVEP
-236 DADFV
+236 DADFI
-241 KEPQE
+241 KEPPE

-255 LKETSD
+255 IKKDSE

-266 RALALLTSISKSI
+266 KALALLTSISKSI

-304 GGILTAIVAID
+304 GGILTALVAID
-315 FLQALVR
+315 FLQALIR
-322 AKQDELVEWF
+322 TKQDELVEWF

-342 WDTFKES
+342 WDKFKES
-349 MAQFFQNYIE
+349 MAQFFQNYIK

-383 LEGIANVVSYI
+383 LDGIANIVSYI
-394 PGSGDADKKLIS
+394 PGSGDADQKLMR

-448 KMDETSKDKLSK
+448 KMDESSKDNLSK
-460 QAEKDKDNKS
+460 QAEEDKDNKT
-470 QIVELK
+470 QVVELK

-487 KDLEEALREYQ
+487 KDLEEALRQYQ

-514 LLAVK
+514 LLSVK
-519 KQRDQY
+519 KQRDEY
-525 VEEKVDGKEFS
+525 VKEKTDDKEFS
-536 WMRKTWNEIWNNEE
+536 WLRTKWNELWDNEE
-550 ENKKNEEEVKA
+550 ENKKNQKEVQEL
-561 AKDQATKDFN
+561 KDQATKDFN

-595 RQEFDLYDPSM
+595 RQEYDLYDPNM

-614 FLASQKKESK
+614 FLASQKKEQK

-643 TTADPLIHKRSRT
+643 TTANPLNHKRSRT

>member
-25 ANEVLNKIL
+25 ANQVLNKIL
-34 EKIQSFEGFAS
+34 EKIQSFDGFAQ

-79 SFKDFNKL
+79 SFKDFKL
-87 QNENKDDKKPKEE
+87 QQNTDKKDEPKKEAG
-100 DKVFPDNDYAKD
+100 VFPDNDYAKD

-122 KSLISKEDHN
+122 KSLINKEDHN

-200 GLLQQIKDNLIQL
+200 GLLQQIKDNLVQL

-224 VQQNKDDLHVEP
+224 IQQNKDDLHVEP
-236 DADFV
+236 DADFI
-241 KEPQE
+241 KEPPE

-255 LKETSD
+255 IKEDSE

-266 RALALLTSISKSI
+266 KALALLTSISKSI
-279 FQGTKFLLQMA
+279 YQGTKFLLQMA

-304 GGILTAIVAID
+304 GGILAAVVAID
-315 FLQALVR
+315 FLQALIR
-322 AKQDELVEWF
+322 AKQAELADWF
-332 DSFRNWLGDK
+332 SSFKDWLGNK
-342 WDTFKES
+342 WDKLKENIEYFFK
-349 MAQFFQNYIE
+349 NYIE

-383 LEGIANVVSYI
+383 LDGISNIVSYI
-394 PGSGDADKKLIS
+394 PGYGDADQKLMR

-448 KMDETSKDKLSK
+448 KMDESSKDNLSK
-460 QAEKDKDNKS
+460 QTEEDEDNKS

-487 KDLEEALREYQ
+487 KDLEEALRQYQ

-514 LLAVK
+514 LLSVK
-519 KQRDQY
+519 KQRDEY
-525 VEEKVDGKEFS
+525 VENKVGDKEFS
-536 WMRKTWNEIWNNEE
+536 WLRTKWNELWDNEE
-550 ENKKNEEEVKA
+550 ENKKNEKEVQEL
-561 AKDQATKDFN
+561 KDHATKDFN

-595 RQEFDLYDPSM
+595 RQEYDLYDPNM

-614 FLASQKKESK
+614 FLASQKKEQK
-624 NNVQVNNQNNNT
+624 NNVQVNNKNNNT

-643 TTADPLIHKRSRT
+643 TTANPLNHKRSRT